1 MSRDVAKSG
10 QLCGSKLEMAGRC
23 VDLFKRRFY
32 MIFTIALFSVLIL
45 LFFAATA
52 TPASARVSYDY
63 NAWDKVSNDW
73 RTGNLAGYN
82 EGECIPSYLN
92 VTNDGDSLED
102 SNLTLYFDYQK
113 VSLS

>member
-1 MSRDVAKSG
+1 
-10 QLCGSKLEMAGRC
+10 
-23 VDLFKRRFY
+23 

-113 VSLS
+113 VSWEQRSHSVGVPGLAMKQPSLAKEQAYR